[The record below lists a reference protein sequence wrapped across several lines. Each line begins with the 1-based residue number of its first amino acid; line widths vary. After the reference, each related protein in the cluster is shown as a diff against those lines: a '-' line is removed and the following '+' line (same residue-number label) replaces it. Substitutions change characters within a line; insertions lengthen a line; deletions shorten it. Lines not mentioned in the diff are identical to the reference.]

1 MFEQCFV
8 NRNPQPGRKASV
20 AISFFLQVA
29 VILGLIVLP
38 MVFFEDLPGVVL
50 AATLEAPEPPPP
62 LPPPPTVQPTT
73 PTPRIIRQFEA
84 DRLLQ
89 PRTIPD
95 KPAIIVDEVP
105 DFAGPAGVTTQRSA
119 NLDFSSLIGSS
130 PEPIAPP
137 APPPIDTEPEVVQ
150 RFRVG
155 GDVQP
160 PSQLSAEQPDY
171 PRIAIQTHT
180 QGEVRLEAIIG
191 VDGRVHDVHPLSGH
205 PLLVPAAIEA
215 VRRWVYQPTTL
226 NGTPV
231 EVVMVVTVNF
241 RLSR

>member
-1 MFEQCFV
+1 MFEQSFV

-29 VILGLIVLP
+29 VVLGLIVLP

-62 LPPPPTVQPTT
+62 LPPPTTAQPTT
-73 PTPRIIRQFEA
+73 PAPRVVRQFEA

-95 KPAIIVDEVP
+95 KPAIIVDEAP
-105 DFAGPAGVTTQRSA
+105 EIAGPAGVTT
-119 NLDFSSLIGSS
+119 FSTVRIPGGSLMIGSS
-130 PEPIAPP
+130 LAPIAPP
-137 APPPIDTEPEVVQ
+137 PPPVKTEPEVVQ

-155 GDVQP
+155 GEVHP
-160 PSQLSAEQPDY
+160 PSQISAAQPDY
-171 PRIAIQTHT
+171 PRIAIQTRT
-180 QGEVRLEAIIG
+180 EGEVRLEAIIG
-191 VDGRVHDVHPLSGH
+191 VDGRVHDVKPLSGH

-241 RLSR
+241 RLTR